1 MKPQQG
7 FPVRALEELVSFS
20 AFPEIYFRNR
30 KRHSG
35 ETDRKDPDRALCK
48 PLMARGSMED
58 QATPTW
64 FPIRGLWLI

>member
-7 FPVRALEELVSFS
+7 FPVGALEACFLLS

-35 ETDRKDPDRALCK
+35 ETDRKDPDRALTS
-48 PLMARGSMED
+48 P
-58 QATPTW
+58 
-64 FPIRGLWLI
+64 